1 MSQNIQAI
9 YENGILRPLQTLNLP
24 ENKIVE
30 IDVRDIS
37 KDDSDKGKLIEADL
51 AELSADELK
60 HLEEEFEGYEQ
71 FYPRR

>member
-1 MSQNIQAI
+1 MSQIIRAI